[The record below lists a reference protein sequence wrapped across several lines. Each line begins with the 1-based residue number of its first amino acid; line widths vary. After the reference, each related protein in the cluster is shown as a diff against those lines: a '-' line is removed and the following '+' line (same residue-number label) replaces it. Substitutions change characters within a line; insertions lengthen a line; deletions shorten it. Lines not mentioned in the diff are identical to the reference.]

1 MKTGVAVAPAI
12 FVAHGSPAVA
22 LEEDGYTRALARFA
36 QEIPRPRAI
45 VVVSAHW
52 EAPGPVR
59 VTAGAHQALIYDFG
73 GFPADLYRLT
83 YPAPG
88 EPALAAEI
96 VTLLAG
102 RALPA
107 VLDYDRGW
115 DHGVWIPL
123 RFMYAA
129 ADVPVVEISLPV
141 SWSPSRLIE
150 VGEALAPLRERGVL
164 VVGSGGLVHNLRL
177 VRFERKD
184 APVEEWARAFD
195 EWARDRLHALDRA
208 ALASYREQAPHAD
221 LAVPTTE
228 HLDPV
233 FVVLGSARPGERVDD
248 VFEGFHHGTL
258 SMRTF
263 ALR

>member
-1 MKTGVAVAPAI
+1 MKTGAAVAPAI

-45 VVVSAHW
+45 VVVSAHG
-52 EAPGPVR
+52 EAPDPVR
-59 VTAGAHQALIYDFG
+59 VTAGARPSLVYDFG

-96 VTLLAG
+96 VALLADRG
-102 RALPA
+102 MPA
-107 VLDYDRGW
+107 VLDHDRGW
-115 DHGVWIPL
+115 DHGAWIPL
-123 RFMYAA
+123 RFMYPA
-129 ADVPVVEISLPV
+129 ADVPVVQASLPV
-141 SWSPSRLIE
+141 PRSPGRLLE
-150 VGEALAPLRERGVL
+150 MGEALTPLRERGVL
-164 VVGSGGLVHNLRL
+164 LLGSGGLVHNLRR
-177 VRFERKD
+177 VRFEQKD
-184 APVEEWARAFD
+184 APVEGWARAFD
-195 EWARDRLHALDRA
+195 EWARDRLRALDVA
-208 ALASYREQAPHAD
+208 ALASYRTEAPSAD

-228 HLDPV
+228 HLDPL
-233 FVVLGSARPGERVDD
+233 FVVLGSARPGESAQD

-258 SMRTF
+258 SMRSF